1 LERMKVENVAP
12 NTIVLTSAIDSLA
25 REGGG
30 VHTGIYYTIL
40 YYTILCCSVGVTVC
54 DDFVVIMTV
63 VIILLLYFLFVAAKN
78 CRFYDLLL
86 LYVITILVTL
96 V

>member
-1 LERMKVENVAP
+1 MVISLLERMKVENVAP

-40 YYTILCCSVGVTVC
+40 YYTVLQCWC
-54 DDFVVIMTV
+54 DS
-63 VIILLLYFLFVAAKN
+63 L
-78 CRFYDLLL
+78 
-86 LYVITILVTL
+86 
-96 V
+96 